1 VFEEMIVLGS
11 RVDLDLA
18 LHKRKHWQQS
28 LVVQLDISRQVGLN
42 GEFSKTVLVDLQV
55 GMIAEA
61 YGQSRLAFD
70 CEMDCEFARFESED
84 LSEVGQLGRSQW
96 VEPDFYYYRMF
107 LIYTCTFH
115 WCINNDSM
123 YWQSITI
130 L

>member
-96 VEPDFYYYRMF
+96 VGPDFYYY
-107 LIYTCTFH
+107 
-115 WCINNDSM
+115 
-123 YWQSITI
+123 
-130 L
+130 